1 MQCRVA
7 VRENS
12 DVTVARITSGH
23 RNARARCAERAEQSL
38 GMPRQGALTHINR
51 RRIRRPD
58 SRTFKSLAELRA
70 QVITGF
76 GTGIAAG
83 AAPFL
88 IAAGPDGDLRLIE
101 AADRIVRITPLGVIT

>member
-1 MQCRVA
+1 
-7 VRENS
+7 
-12 DVTVARITSGH
+12 
-23 RNARARCAERAEQSL
+23 
-38 GMPRQGALTHINR
+38 MPRQGALTHINR
-51 RRIRRPD
+51 RRTRRPD

-101 AADRIVRITPLGVIT
+101 AADRIVRITPLGVITEFSAGTTAGYGPEVIAAVPEGNL